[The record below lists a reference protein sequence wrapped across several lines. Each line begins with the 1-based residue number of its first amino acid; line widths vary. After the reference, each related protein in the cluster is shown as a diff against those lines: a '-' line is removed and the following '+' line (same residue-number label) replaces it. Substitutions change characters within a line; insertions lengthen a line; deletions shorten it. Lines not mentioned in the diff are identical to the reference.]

1 MVRLQRRLQFAA
13 RMPPAP
19 AVVTPEQVALESALR
34 GRAARRV
41 RTWLRR
47 MEPVVVGTPRWSRP
61 EQFLEHLALDLALG
75 EPAIGCR
82 TVSFKGMGGR
92 PLPQVWQFII
102 HVFGQLGRRG
112 WEEQRPFTVADRTGF
127 RFALRAQLEAAHRE
141 LPHRVALLAHAAEC
155 LPVDVVEDLSRVWE
169 EYDAEHPDG
178 RRCVLLLAG
187 AVQAEWLRIG
197 LAPRVELVDFGA
209 DEAASA
215 LTSRAG
221 AMSPRQVEAVA
232 RFTGG
237 VPELVE
243 SIGAVG
249 RFAGRLPVR
258 PDELLL
264 CLGRIGDELRGAI
277 DIATADDA
285 AADRLHDLLDG
296 EPRLELPA
304 VDRGLWMAGLVR
316 RLPPVGTEAMVV
328 LRAPAFAAMVA

>member
-1 MVRLQRRLQFAA
+1 MSRLERRLALAA
-13 RMPPAP
+13 HMPVVQP
-19 AVVTPEQVALESALR
+19 VVTTAQIELESALR

-61 EQFLEHLALDLALG
+61 EHFFEALALDLALG

-82 TVSFKGMGGR
+82 TVSFRGMKGR
-92 PLPQVWQFII
+92 PLPVVWQFII

-112 WEEQRPFTVADRTGF
+112 WEGQRPYTVADRRGF
-127 RFALRAQLEAAHRE
+127 RFALREQLEQAHLE
-141 LPHRVALLAHAAEC
+141 VPHRVALLGHGAEH
-155 LPVDVVEDLSRVWE
+155 LPVDVVEDISAVWE
-169 EYDAEHPDG
+169 EYDASHPDG
-178 RRCVLLLAG
+178 RRCVLLMAG
-187 AVQAEWLRIG
+187 SVQADWLHIG
-197 LAPRVELVDFGA
+197 RAPRVELVDYA
-209 DEAASA
+209 EDEAARA
-215 LTSRAG
+215 LLGRAG
-221 AMSPRQVEAVA
+221 EMPMRQVEAVA

-258 PDELLL
+258 PDELLM

-285 AADRLHDLLDG
+285 AADRLHELLDG
-296 EPRLELPA
+296 EPRLEEPD
-304 VDRGLWMAGLVR
+304 VDRALWMAGLVR
-316 RLPPVGTEAMVV
+316 RVHTATDAMVV
-328 LRAPAFAAMVA
+328 LRAPALAAMVA